1 MVNPKL
7 VSVFC
12 GVGFLLS
19 FLIGLIS
26 GNPFLTVLI
35 RAFVSCLSFGVIA
48 AAISFAY
55 NRFLNVQVS
64 EVSEASPETPSEA
77 TSFDAEDEALTEDN
91 GPGFYVDES
100 SKMRSFKS
108 IRSEETGSA
117 KQHESEGVK
126 GYGGSAGSFSSA
138 SGNANSRLEDVSVIP
153 EESSVSSFKPEQAD
167 SYNAVNSAAGTQ
179 TSRTTANSLSDELD
193 ELPEIASHETQET
206 SETVESIIDSD
217 DGGTTTQF
225 VPAGLE
231 EIASSNDASVMASA
245 IRTVLSSDN

>member
-1 MVNPKL
+1 
-7 VSVFC
+7 VFC

-35 RAFVSCLSFGVIA
+35 RAFVSCLCFGVIA

-55 NRFLNVQVS
+55 NRFLNVQIS
-64 EVSEASPETPSEA
+64 EVSEIAPAASSV
-77 TSFDAEDEALTEDN
+77 DAAFVPDDEALTEDN

-100 SKMRSFKS
+100 SKVRPYKS
-108 IRSEETGSA
+108 MSSGEAGPVKQYETEEAASGANS
-117 KQHESEGVK
+117 
-126 GYGGSAGSFSSA
+126 GSFNPA
-138 SGNANSRLEDVSVIP
+138 SGKSGDSLDTLSDVP
-153 EESSVSSFKPEQAD
+153 ESSVSFQKKQND
-167 SYNAVNSAAGTQ
+167 SIVRENASVTPQ
-179 TSRTTANSLSDELD
+179 TSGASTAKNFTDELD
-193 ELPEIASHETQET
+193 ELPEISSHEQMPDSESVET
-206 SETVESIIDSD
+206 IIDTD